1 MLYLFVYSSGVC
13 TNILTCKGKKNNTT
27 FIFHCVGLPAHS
39 CSVTSITTAPIDR
52 AGDMTAADLSVS
64 LETRRI
70 TQKQPIQTW
79 VQMERIERN
88 TFIYFFCEKQ
98 QQRGLR
104 SLFQNATFP
113 ATSLQS
119 QRTTISNSEKRGGNT
134 HRRAAS
140 HHHIIVHKD
149 CLLVFIYLL

>member
-13 TNILTCKGKKNNTT
+13 TNILTYKAKSNN
-27 FIFHCVGLPAHS
+27 FYFPCVGLPAHS
-39 CSVTSITTAPIDR
+39 RSVTSITTAPIDR

-70 TQKQPIQTW
+70 TQKQPSQTW
-79 VQMERIERN
+79 VQIERIERN

-119 QRTTISNSEKRGGNT
+119 QRTTISHSEKRGENT

-149 CLLVFIYLL
+149 CLLIFIYLF